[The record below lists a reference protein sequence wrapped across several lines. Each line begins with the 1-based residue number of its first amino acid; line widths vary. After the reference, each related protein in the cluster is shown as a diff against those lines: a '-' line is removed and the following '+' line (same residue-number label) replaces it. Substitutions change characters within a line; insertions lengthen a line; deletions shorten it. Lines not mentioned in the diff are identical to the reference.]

1 MDKTASPSMLSRIT
15 MGTPFTVVSRSYS
28 STLLIPGKW
37 QNRHMKKLSLFALL
51 LLSTTLHARTLEIQN
66 KIQTEQEEYKCEFHG
81 VKSIDVPL
89 YPDRNDSKTFSFKYQ
104 IVGDLNPDEIVVINL
119 PGGPGGSSMNDF
131 AIPQVRNARINNGLP
146 ADVPWIMIDPRT
158 VGCNR
163 GDEQKFPD
171 DSLTSEYLAHDVL
184 SVIKD
189 LKLKKYVIHGHSY
202 GSQAATFVAGLA
214 AERNITA
221 PHALF
226 LSGILGRGEA
236 DGSFGIPFNLILQ
249 WDLIKVTLSPEA
261 QKVLEAEKPLGFE
274 DWMWARFIR
283 RGLYDGYYV
292 SNGVLKNPFIE
303 RLKGLENPESEERKK
318 LVEYLSQPAGQ
329 TFGQSD
335 YSDRLFVKVD
345 CHEFSPND
353 GGVYFEK
360 GKLIIDEDPCVNDPF
375 DRPYDSAKFEIT
387 SPIYYLAG
395 TADPAAPYAG
405 ARYHFENQR
414 HAQLNFMTLNG
425 GGHTMFGWVF
435 QDCKNE
441 MWNAIFNQKNL
452 DSVLPKCSVDVKLE
466 MR

>member
-1 MDKTASPSMLSRIT
+1 
-15 MGTPFTVVSRSYS
+15 
-28 STLLIPGKW
+28 
-37 QNRHMKKLSLFALL
+37 MKKLSLFALL
-51 LLSTTLHARTLEIQN
+51 LLSTSLYARTLEIQN
-66 KIQTEQEEYKCEFHG
+66 NTEGDEEEYNCDFAG
-81 VKSIDVPL
+81 VKTLEVPL
-89 YPDRNDSKTFSFKYQ
+89 YPDRNDARKFAFKYQ

-119 PGGPGGSSMNDF
+119 PGGPGGSSMNDYS
-131 AIPQVRNARINNGLP
+131 IPQLRNNRISNGLP

-163 GDEQKFPD
+163 GDETKFPD

-184 SVIKD
+184 SVVKD

-214 AERNITA
+214 AERGITP

-236 DGSFGIPFNLILQ
+236 DGSFGIPFNLSLQ
-249 WDLIKVTLSPEA
+249 WELIKATLSPEA
-261 QKVLEAEKPLGFE
+261 IKIISSAEPLGVE
-274 DWMWARFIR
+274 DWRWGRMIR
-283 RGLYDGYYV
+283 RGLYDGYYI
-292 SNGVLKNPFIE
+292 SNGVLKNPLIE
-303 RLKGLENPESEERKK
+303 KLQAIDKHDSEEQKA
-318 LVEYLSQPAGQ
+318 LIASLTQDSAGPSL
-329 TFGQSD
+329 GVSD
-335 YSDRLFVKVD
+335 YSERLFKKVD

-353 GGVYFEK
+353 GSVDFIE
-360 GKLIIDEDPCVNDPF
+360 GKLVAGEDPCVDDPF

-405 ARYHFENQR
+405 ARHHFENQHR
-414 HAQLNFMTLNG
+414 AQRNFMTLKG
-425 GGHTMFGWVF
+425 GGHTMLGWIF

-441 MWNAIFNQKNL
+441 LWNAIYNQKNL
-452 DSVLPKCSVDVKLE
+452 DGVLKSCKVNVNLE